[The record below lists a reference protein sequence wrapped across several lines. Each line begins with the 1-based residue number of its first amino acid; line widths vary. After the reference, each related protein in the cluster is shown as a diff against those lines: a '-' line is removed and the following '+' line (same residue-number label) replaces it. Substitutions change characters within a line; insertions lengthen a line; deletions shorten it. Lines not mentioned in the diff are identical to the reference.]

1 MAEKKSKAAMSSS
14 YTKEGAPLSVDDLK
28 DVLTQVVYGSPA
40 AFQQYMRT
48 VSPVAEDRFIK
59 NKEGKHLPI
68 YEFDEATLRSIG
80 RMPSIYGGYFPS
92 KDAVFMNPVTTRR
105 SGKSLD
111 DLEEFRKTSGHEAFH
126 AIQNYNPGLPE
137 SLHEFVLGS
146 DPRGIGR
153 QQYTAFH
160 DLYSG
165 IDPSISSI
173 GENIPRSVI
182 EAQAHLLSGTAPSIY
197 SKYGRDFVDK
207 KMTGVVKGS
216 GLRQIVPHE
225 LSSYMGDPNSI
236 AAAQRLMYSNIPYE
250 AQKRLQS
257 LQLPVN
263 LKDGKIEP
271 EQPSVPFAMKD
282 AYNKF
287 MSIIGLGN
295 K

>member
-28 DVLTQVVYGSPA
+28 DILTQVLYGSSGA
-40 AFQQYMRT
+40 LQQYMRT

-59 NKEGKHLPI
+59 NKEGKHLPV
-68 YEFDEATLRSIG
+68 YELDQPTLRSIG
-80 RMPSIYGGYFPS
+80 KMPDFYGAYYPVE
-92 KDAVFMNPVTTRR
+92 DAVLMNPIVSKR

-111 DLEEFRKTSGHEAFH
+111 DLEQFRRTSGHETFH
-126 AIQNYNPGLPE
+126 AVQKYNPGLPE
-137 SLHEFVLGS
+137 SLHESVLGANRT
-146 DPRGIGR
+146 DIGR
-153 QQYTAFH
+153 KQYINFH
-160 DLYSG
+160 DLYG
-165 IDPSISSI
+165 AIDPSVASI
-173 GENIPRSVI
+173 GENLPRAVI

-197 SKYGRDFVDK
+197 AEYGRGLLDK
-207 KMTGVVKGS
+207 PLTGVVKGT
-216 GLRQIVPHE
+216 GIRQVFPHE
-225 LSSYMGDPNSI
+225 ISTYVGDPNSI
-236 AAAQRLMYSNIPYE
+236 AAAQRLMYSKLPYE

-271 EQPSVPFAMKD
+271 EQPSAPSTMKD